1 MRRITLLITALI
13 VTFMLLT
20 GCMTLGE
27 DVKDLPSI
35 ANSGTTS
42 VEVRPVFAKPGEAQ
56 VGIEYKAMFAKAYDD
71 FSASLTFDDD
81 GNITGLNVSA
91 GGVKA
96 FEGQKSAHEALV
108 AIRNDITT
116 QNIAIS
122 AATLNTINTLIKSL
136 APLTVP

>member
-1 MRRITLLITALI
+1 MKKLDTYLFIVIAL
-13 VTFMLLT
+13 FLS

-27 DVKDLPSI
+27 DVKDVPSI

-42 VEVRPVFAKPGEAQ
+42 VEVKPVFAKPDEVQ
-56 VGIEYKAMFAKAYDD
+56 VGTEYKAMFAKEYDN
-71 FSASLTFDDD
+71 FSATLTFDDD
-81 GNITGLNVSA
+81 GKIIGLTVSA

-96 FEGQKSAHEALV
+96 FKGQATAHDALV
-108 AIRNDITT
+108 KIRNDITT

-122 AATLNTINTLIKSL
+122 DATLSTINTLIKSL

>member
-1 MRRITLLITALI
+1 MKLITNLLLIFTI
-13 VTFMLLT
+13 SVLT

-27 DVKDLPSI
+27 DVKDVPSI

-42 VEVRPVFAKPGEAQ
+42 VEVKPVFAKPDEVQ
-56 VGIEYKAMFAKAYDD
+56 VGTEYKAIFAKAYDD
-71 FSASLTFDDD
+71 FSATLTFDAN
-81 GNITGLNVSA
+81 GKITGLTVSA